1 MFLTTRYY
9 ITPFGSNTYTSRG
22 EFKVCP
28 NQGDLYSHA
37 LVNYE

>member
-1 MFLTTRYY
+1 MFLTALIF

-28 NQGDLYSHA
+28 IQDNRYSYA